1 MSIVLSVRLV
11 DPVPP
16 GNPLLLAP
24 RPLAGIGHAF
34 DRLEVEYAAIQG
46 EIQASNAP
54 QGAFLLRATDP
65 PSRPVLRYVLRPDPA
80 PPPDWV
86 WSAPDTRYARATPEL
101 AAFAREAADATPSPA
116 AALRRIVDHASEIM
130 WYGHGPDT
138 VIGDGAA
145 VPLLTRP
152 TRGTCIDMHGYC
164 LAAAR
169 AAGIEAAYCA
179 GFWFGAGENRA
190 LGMHCWF
197 AARVDG
203 AIVHYDVSRQL
214 KIPRRPIVEGL
225 EPMPGRRVLMA
236 CGKGLEFDLPGGTV
250 RVDHFAR
257 FVWRTP
263 DGRDHYPAYE
273 VTLESP

>member
-1 MSIVLSVRLV
+1 MTLLIVRIV

-16 GNPLLLAP
+16 GRAVLLVP
-24 RPLAGIGHAF
+24 RPIAGIGDAF
-34 DRLEVEYAAIQG
+34 ERLEVEDG
-46 EIQASNAP
+46 EIDAEIVATNAP
-54 QGAFLLRATDP
+54 QGAFLVRATHAP
-65 PSRPVLRYVLRPDPA
+65 ARPTLRYRLAPDPA
-80 PPPDWV
+80 PPPAWI
-86 WSAPDTRYARATPEL
+86 WSSPDTRYTRAAPTL
-101 AAFAREAADATPSPA
+101 AEFARGLAQGASTQTLAVQ
-116 AALRRIVDHASEIM
+116 RIVDHAAEFF

-138 VIGDGAA
+138 VIGDAPC

-164 LAAAR
+164 VAAAR

-179 GFWFGAGENRA
+179 GYWFAPGDDRA

-203 AIVHYDVSRQL
+203 EVAHYDVSRQL

-225 EPMPGRRVLMA
+225 APVPGRRFLFA
-236 CGKGLEFDLPGGTV
+236 CGKGLEFDLPGGPA

-257 FVWRTP
+257 FVWRTE

-273 VTLESP
+273 VRHESG